1 MKVLGKI
8 ATHLWRTFKDYKR
21 TINYQKLIKKHKPRI
36 STMGSIYVFE
46 TRYRYSNFAQV
57 YSPRHESWTKVNM
70 KSYYIDELYN
80 IKLMNDK
87 IFKIDEE

>member
-1 MKVLGKI
+1 
-8 ATHLWRTFKDYKR
+8 
-21 TINYQKLIKKHKPRI
+21 
-36 STMGSIYVFE
+36 MGSIYVFE

-80 IKLMNDK
+80 MKLMNDK